1 MYGFWAWHIE
11 SKLDNRS
18 RDILLPNSI
27 TVTKMQV
34 VCKLTVC
41 PPYWQR
47 ATHGETCPKAN
58 AKQSQF
64 KATIH
69 LHTGKAEGWDFA
81 ASFHKKTGKKCHKLE
96 WEYYCTVIN
105 GVVATVASAVPT
117 AVPAVSV
124 SETLDKSFKF
134 SWVCCTFWFPRC
146 VYDWEFHSLVMLAC
160 SLPGK
165 ITGTCGAELWLP
177 FLEEVT
183 RKELLAICASGL
195 PC

>member
-18 RDILLPNSI
+18 RDTLLPNSI
-27 TVTKMQV
+27 TMTKMQV
-34 VCKLTVC
+34 VCKLTVRT
-41 PPYWQR
+41 PYWQR

-64 KATIH
+64 KATIY

-81 ASFHKKTGKKCHKLE
+81 ASFHMKTRKKCHKLK
-96 WEYYCTVIN
+96 WEYYCTVVN
-105 GVVATVASAVPT
+105 GVVVT
-117 AVPAVSV
+117 AVSAVSV
-124 SETLDKSFKF
+124 SETLAKSFKF
-134 SWVCCTFWFPRC
+134 SWVCCTFWFSRF
-146 VYDWEFHSLVMLAC
+146 VYDWEFHPLIILAC

-165 ITGTCGAELWLP
+165 ITGTCGAELWPL

-183 RKELLAICASGL
+183 KKELLALCASGL